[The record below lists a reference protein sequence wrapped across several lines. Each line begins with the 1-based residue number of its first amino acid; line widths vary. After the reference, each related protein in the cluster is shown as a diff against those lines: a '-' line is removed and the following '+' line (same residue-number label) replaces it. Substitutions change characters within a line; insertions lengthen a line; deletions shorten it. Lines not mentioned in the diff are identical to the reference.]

1 MCKENGRASRG
12 ISENVKGPLN
22 SRFDG
27 QLAALVSRS
36 GVLWYTTDEGS
47 RAGELAHDA
56 FGQIA
61 FGQRAFGQSKGTR

>member
-1 MCKENGRASRG
+1 M
-12 ISENVKGPLN
+12 KGPLN

-61 FGQRAFGQSKGTR
+61 FGQSKGTR